1 MSINKDILSALSDI
15 EIPVKFQTYTGKAD
29 TYITFFTYLD
39 KAEQHADDQETA
51 TGYYI
56 QIDVWSKSDYTE
68 IVKDVHQHMVN
79 ANFTKLNF
87 YDLYESDTKT
97 YHKVMRFFK
106 EVIQWH
112 KSD

>member
-1 MSINKDILSALSDI
+1 MSINQEVISALIDI
-15 EIPVKFQTYTGKAD
+15 KVPVKFQTYTGKSD

-39 KAEQHADDQETA
+39 QPEQHADDEETA

-56 QIDVWSKSDYTE
+56 QIDIWSKSDYTE
-68 IVKDVHQHMVN
+68 IVKEVHQHMTG
-79 ANFTKLNF
+79 AHFTKLNF

>member
-1 MSINKDILSALSDI
+1 MSINKEVLSALKDI
-15 EIPVKFQTYTGKAD
+15 HVPVRFQTYTGNEE

-39 KAEQHADDQETA
+39 RPEQHADDVEIA

-56 QIDVWSKSDYTE
+56 QIDIWSKADYTNLSKE
-68 IVKDVHQHMVN
+68 VHQSMLT

-87 YDLYESDTKT
+87 YDLYESDTRV

-106 EVIQWH
+106 EVM
-112 KSD
+112 